1 MTLASS
7 FHYPPTRALET
18 NCLGSFVFFSRHV
31 QASASLDRVEPV
43 PDERGRLQASTVFR
57 RRHRAQ
63 EVLREEDG
71 FAEEGL
77 QGDLLSSDRLK
88 IFNRFQ
94 ANLLKKSSVSNR
106 HCSFLSAF
114 LIKAFYLSD
123 FSSNLEL

>member
-1 MTLASS
+1 MSVFLSPYKLTKAQQAGQG
-7 FHYPPTRALET
+7 R
-18 NCLGSFVFFSRHV
+18 SFVFFSRHV

-43 PDERGRLQASTVFR
+43 PDERCGLQASTVFR

-94 ANLLKKSSVSNR
+94 ANSLKKSSVCNR
-106 HCSFLSAF
+106 HCSLFSA
-114 LIKAFYLSD
+114 LPVKAIYHSD
-123 FSSNLEL
+123 SSSNLEI